1 MIQNIIFDLGGVVVD
16 FAPREF
22 LVDHFL
28 NERLENILYDITFG
42 SEEWLRLDTG
52 ELTREE
58 ANAIMR
64 EKGAAIGRRYE
75 VDVILSDWYDMLRTK
90 EDTVQ
95 LMKRLKSNGYSLYY
109 LSNIPPDVLELLSAR
124 KFWRL
129 FDGGVASC
137 EAGLAKPDRR
147 IFRRLLEE
155 YDLKPS
161 ECVFTDDVKIN
172 AAAASDVG
180 ILGVHFRSA
189 RVFAR
194 SLAAHGVTVTRKHP
208 ARKAPEKDASAP
220 APAESAGA
228 ENADAGGAP

>member
-109 LSNIPPDVLELLSAR
+109 LSNISSDVLDLLSAR
-124 KFWRL
+124 KFWKL

-137 EAGLAKPDRR
+137 EVGITKPDRR
-147 IFRRLLEE
+147 IYQSLLNQ
-155 YDLKPS
+155 YHLKPS

-194 SLAAHGVTVTRKHP
+194 SLAAHDVKVTR
-208 ARKAPEKDASAP
+208 RP
-220 APAESAGA
+220 APKKPAEKA
-228 ENADAGGAP
+228 EPAAEKADDKN